1 MNNVEQQF
9 LKELDVKLWSA
20 ADRLRNNLDAANYKH
35 VVLGIIFLKYVSDA
49 FEERQQELRKLF
61 TQDDSDDNIYYMPRE
76 DYDSDE
82 EYNDAVNAELELHEY
97 YQEKN
102 VFWVPKQS
110 RWEFLKST
118 AARSIG
124 DDIELENGETF
135 KLTSISKL
143 IDNALEAIETY
154 KIDDRLANPKLRGVL
169 PRIGRFE
176 VDNYNLTELINKFS
190 DTSFR
195 NPEYNGEKLDLHS
208 KDILGH
214 VYEYFLGQF
223 ALAEGKQGGQYYT
236 PKSIVTLIVEMLQP
250 YQGRVYDPAM
260 GAGGFFVSNDKFI
273 EAHAADKHYNAAE
286 QRKHISVY
294 GQESNPTTW
303 KLAAMNM
310 AIRGIDFNFGK
321 KNADTFLDDQHPD
334 LRADFVMAN
343 PPFNIKDWWH
353 AKLEGDVRWKYGTP
367 PQGNAN
373 YGWIQHMLHHL
384 NDNGSMGLLLANG
397 SMSSNTNNE
406 GEIRKALIEAD
417 LVECMVALP
426 GQLFTNTQI
435 PACIWFLT
443 KNKKGGSSAT
453 QKGKRDR
460 RGETLFID
468 ARNLGFM
475 KDRVLRDFTSNDIA
489 KIANVFH
496 AWQSGTG
503 YEDEKG
509 FCFSAKLADMQKHD
523 YVLTPGR
530 YVGAAE
536 AEEDIEPFADKMQR
550 LTAQL
555 KAQFAESDRL
565 EKAIKENLA
574 GIGYEL

>member
-236 PKSIVTLIVEMLQP
+236 PKSIVTLIVEMLQS

-475 KDRVLRDFTSNDIA
+475 KDRVLRDFTNDDIA
-489 KIANVFH
+489 KIADVFH

-530 YVGAAE
+530 YVGAAD
-536 AEEDIEPFADKMQR
+536 AEEDSEPFTDKMQR

-555 KAQFAESDRL
+555 KSQFEESDRL